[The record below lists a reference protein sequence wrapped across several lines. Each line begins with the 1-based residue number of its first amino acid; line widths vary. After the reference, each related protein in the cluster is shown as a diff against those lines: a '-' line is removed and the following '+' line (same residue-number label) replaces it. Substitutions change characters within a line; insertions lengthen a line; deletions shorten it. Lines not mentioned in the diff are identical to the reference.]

1 MPALVAA
8 LTWNPQVKGGLYVLL
23 AVLIL
28 CGSAFLLLSTN
39 VGARLGF
46 LLASA
51 GLFGFLAVLGI
62 IWWVYGIGPIGPAAA
77 WHSEGIVTGDLARSR
92 NPALDDFPKEWK
104 RLEITDP
111 AVADALPV
119 LDSQL
124 VGPRAMFR
132 NPNDYV
138 LVAAFKKGGEDV
150 GPFGLNVPRPLDV
163 FHTPH
168 YLVLQ
173 VQKALPPAVG
183 QRPAPD
189 PTARPAAVVMLRD
202 LGAKRR
208 NPAVFALSS
217 MTLFLLFCYK
227 LHVRDKELWA
237 LQEQEQ
243 EAETKR
249 PQPVSR

>member
-1 MPALVAA
+1 MIGTLLAA
-8 LTWNPQVKGGLYVLL
+8 LTWEPQVKGGLYVLL

-28 CGSAFLLLSTN
+28 CGSAYLLLATN
-39 VGARLGF
+39 MGARLGF
-46 LLASA
+46 LLAAA
-51 GLFGFLAVLGI
+51 GLFGFLATLGL

-77 WHSEGIVTGDLARSR
+77 WHSEGIVTGDLAQSR
-92 NPALDDFPKEWK
+92 NPALDDFPEDWK
-104 RLEITDP
+104 RLEVTDP
-111 AVADALPV
+111 AVADAIAV

-132 NPNDYV
+132 NPSEYV
-138 LVAAFKKGGEDV
+138 LVAAYKKGGEDV
-150 GPFGLNVPRPLDV
+150 GPFGLKVPRPLDV

-173 VQKALPPAVG
+173 VQKALPPVVG

-208 NPAVFALSS
+208 NPAVFALSA
-217 MTLFLLFCYK
+217 MALFLLFCYK

-237 LQEQEQ
+237 LQESES
-243 EAETKR
+243 KS
-249 PQPVSR
+249 PQPVPR

>member
-1 MPALVAA
+1 MIPALVAA
-8 LTWNPQVKGGLYVLL
+8 LTWDPQVKGGLYVLL
-23 AVLIL
+23 SVLIL
-28 CGSAFLLLSTN
+28 CGSAYLLLSTN

-46 LLASA
+46 LLSAA

-62 IWWVYGIGPIGPAAA
+62 IWWVYGIGPIGPDPA

-92 NPALDDFPKEWK
+92 NPALEDFPEDWK
-104 RLEITDP
+104 RLEVTDP
-111 AVADALPV
+111 AVADAMGIV
-119 LDSQL
+119 DGAL

-132 NPNDYV
+132 NSSDYV
-138 LVAAFKKGGEDV
+138 LIGAFKKGGEDV
-150 GPFGLNVPRPLDV
+150 GPFGLKVPRPFDV

-168 YLVLQ
+168 YLVVQ

-189 PTARPAAVVMLRD
+189 PSAQPAAVVMLRD

-217 MTLFLLFCYK
+217 MALFLLFCYK
-227 LHVRDKELWA
+227 LHVRDKEAAA
-237 LQEQEQ
+237 LR
-243 EAETKR
+243 ETETRR